1 MSNGIH
7 RHPVWRT
14 PYPGSQSVGACLMA
28 KPPSSDIQVSFS
40 FAKTSKHLIPFSLKL
55 PSISYPWTSNCST
68 LVSSNLFPQK
78 HFHPNKCHLKI
89 LALTIP
95 SYPDTQ
101 LLPPFCP
108 QLPSFSSC
116 TQLNPSFCLGSPWRE
131 KACVWKDALK
141 ILPDTHSIY
150 SEGEKRNPNNRK
162 CISDTDK
169 EFFLFLPGYRLM
181 EQYNVITSSY
191 HVKKTQDNIF
201 QMCSV
206 IL

>member
-1 MSNGIH
+1 
-7 RHPVWRT
+7 
-14 PYPGSQSVGACLMA
+14 MA

-78 HFHPNKCHLKI
+78 HFHSNKCHLKI

-95 SYPDTQ
+95 SHPDTQ